1 MEEMKTKADNLK
13 TLGNDK
19 FKNQQYNEAIE

>member
-19 FKNQQYNEAIE
+19 FKTQQYNEAIE

>member
-1 MEEMKTKADNLK
+1 MKTKADNLK

-19 FKNQQYNEAIE
+19 FKKQQYNEAIE